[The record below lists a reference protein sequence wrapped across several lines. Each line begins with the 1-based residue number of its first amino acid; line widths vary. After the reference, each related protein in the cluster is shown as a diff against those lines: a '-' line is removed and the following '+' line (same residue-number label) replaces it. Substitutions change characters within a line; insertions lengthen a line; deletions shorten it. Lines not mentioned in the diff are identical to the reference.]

1 MTEPSW
7 EPRSSIAGQRV
18 VEVSAFV
25 AAPYAGMV
33 LAQLGAD
40 VIRVDPIAGP
50 PDEGRWPVASDGT
63 SYFWAGLNRGKRAVR
78 LDTRSPKG
86 AELFHALLAGGGT
99 GTTLLTNVP
108 IAGRLGG
115 MPGLHERHPLLNVL
129 EMTGNADG
137 SSEVDYTVQPS
148 TGIPFVTGHPSEGT
162 PLNSSLPAWDLMLGL
177 YAVIAIV
184 DAVHRRDAE
193 ETGQFMSMA
202 LSDVAF
208 STVANVGR
216 LGAAAAGV
224 PVEDRAGNDLQGG
237 YGQAFRTSDNRWVMV
252 VGLTDRQWKALIG
265 AIDPDSKVRTALAAA
280 EADVT
285 TAIGR
290 YLNRQLITAL
300 IQPWFNSRS
309 LKDVQGV
316 LDGAKASWSIHRTF
330 SEVLDDPR
338 VDPALNDLWSEV
350 DHPTLGRMRM
360 PGSPIRRGGR
370 VIAPAAASP
379 LPGQDSEDVLV
390 SVLGLSSTEV
400 ATLIDEGVVL

>member
-1 MTEPSW
+1 
-7 EPRSSIAGQRV
+7 
-18 VEVSAFV
+18 
-25 AAPYAGMV
+25 
-33 LAQLGAD
+33 
-40 VIRVDPIAGP
+40 
-50 PDEGRWPVASDGT
+50 
-63 SYFWAGLNRGKRAVR
+63 
-78 LDTRSPKG
+78 
-86 AELFHALLAGGGT
+86 
-99 GTTLLTNVP
+99 
-108 IAGRLGG
+108 
-115 MPGLHERHPLLNVL
+115 
-129 EMTGNADG
+129 
-137 SSEVDYTVQPS
+137 
-148 TGIPFVTGHPSEGT
+148 
-162 PLNSSLPAWDLMLGL
+162 
-177 YAVIAIV
+177 
-184 DAVHRRDAE
+184 
-193 ETGQFMSMA
+193 
-202 LSDVAF
+202 
-208 STVANVGR
+208 VGR
-216 LGAAAAGV
+216 LSAAAAGL

-265 AIDPDSKVRTALAAA
+265 AIDPESKVRTALAAA

-290 YLNRQLITAL
+290 YLNRQLVTAL

-309 LKDVQGV
+309 LEDVQGV
-316 LDGAKASWSIHRTF
+316 LDGAKASWSVHRTF
-330 SEVLDDPR
+330 SEVLEDPR